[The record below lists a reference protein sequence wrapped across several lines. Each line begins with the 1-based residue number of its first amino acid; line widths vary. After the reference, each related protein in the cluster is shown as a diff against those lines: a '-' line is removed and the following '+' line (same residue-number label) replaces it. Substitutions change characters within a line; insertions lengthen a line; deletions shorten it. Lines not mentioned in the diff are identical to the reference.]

1 MPATTNAAFD
11 LQKEVDLI
19 LNSIREG
26 LEKQPQKAHDTMLF
40 VLLDKAGTIERHA
53 VVLKCHDRH
62 DLLLRMIKK
71 LGKQFSGRHH
81 GADLLGVA
89 LVAEAN
95 MTDPSDAS
103 RETDVIM
110 VEALSATFTPALV
123 VLCTIR
129 NDGEHLLP
137 TATYRANVPPMPY
150 HLREFINIYRQ
161 WQPKAVAR
169 WN

>member
-1 MPATTNAAFD
+1 MPATTNTFD
-11 LQKEVDLI
+11 LQHEVDLI
-19 LNSIREG
+19 LNSIRDG
-26 LEKQPQKAHDTMLF
+26 LEKHPQTAHDTMLF

-53 VVLKCHDRH
+53 VVIKHNDRY
-62 DLLLRMIKK
+62 DLMIRMIKK
-71 LGKQFSGRHH
+71 LAKQFSSRHH

-110 VEALSATFTPALV
+110 VEALSATLTPCLA
-123 VLCTIR
+123 VLSTTR
-129 NDGEHLLP
+129 ADGRLLP
-137 TATYRANVPPMPY
+137 STIYRANVPPMPE
-150 HLREFINIYRQ
+150 HLRDFTNIYRQ